1 MISDFIFQRLDANIY
16 NNAIYLFSFP
26 RSYTPEENFLNLVT
40 FLVAMIVIIIIISL
54 CLADC
59 CFGKNEKDD
68 EGSGGEDSVSPVT
81 PVMARRPESWPDP
94 ILTNNM
100 IAAAGQPTSSRPATI
115 TGARNN
121 VNKHCNNSS
130 KQKAVVGG
138 GGGATKHSHHSS
150 QMSLPQ
156 VPTVSL

>member
-1 MISDFIFQRLDANIY
+1 MISDFIFQRLDTTNISY
-16 NNAIYLFSFP
+16 YISFLFP

-59 CFGKNEKDD
+59 CFCKNEKDD
-68 EGSGGEDSVSPVT
+68 EVSGGEDSVSPVT

-121 VNKHCNNSS
+121 VNKHYNNSS

-138 GGGATKHSHHSS
+138 GGAAKHSHHSS
-150 QMSLPQ
+150 QMSIPQ